1 MAGSVDTQRLFLI
14 LVWQDNFF
22 WCVGTVGGHRLRGF
36 SVSVVVVVDEWGLLL
51 CFWFAVAPSALSFV
65 FFGLASFGLS

>member
-1 MAGSVDTQRLFLI
+1 MILASVLFCSGVIIGYGLVVAGSVDTQRFFKFLCGRT
-14 LVWQDNFF
+14 NFF

-51 CFWFAVAPSALSFV
+51 CF
-65 FFGLASFGLS
+65 